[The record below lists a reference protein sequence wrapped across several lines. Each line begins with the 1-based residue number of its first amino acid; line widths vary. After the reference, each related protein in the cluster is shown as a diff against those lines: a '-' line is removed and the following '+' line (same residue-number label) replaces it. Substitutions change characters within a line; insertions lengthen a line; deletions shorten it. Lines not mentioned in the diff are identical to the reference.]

1 MDTTPRQ
8 VARFLVPLALCVLF
22 LGLTAEVRAQVP
34 ADEERLMNL
43 RDPESIRKKLEKEK
57 TKPRLEIFRTQLA
70 PFDVLPFVK
79 PRHWSSVTLEAISN
93 YEDYAGMVRTAPVR
107 MMGANETELPQE
119 IIYQR
124 EARLSKGQ
132 RARIGFPL
140 MLPAFPASKTL
151 DIELIQP
158 DAIRPDEIWPASLR
172 VLGAQQMLVLFLT
185 KDASDAY
192 APWDRYQA
200 MFPTAVD
207 RGDPTALDRA
217 RYFRS
222 VHPLEPDKPRL
233 SGHPLTWTTIS
244 HVVWDGMSPENLNP
258 QQQQAM
264 LDWLHWGG
272 QLILVGGAGPS
283 FAILKDSFL
292 SPYLPAEPSGENA
305 ALSREDL
312 NPLAVSYPPPFRPN
326 PDEIEEEDKPDD
338 IPVPVRRRI
347 NDRYLGPIAIKPKE
361 NRPVFLMGL
370 KPLPGSLSI
379 PLGEGSTRLVGVEK
393 RVGRGRVLMLAINP
407 TDPALS
413 SWPGMDSFVRRV
425 VLRRPEENRTIRGS
439 TSSGEHLS
447 LSRYGSLTGPELSWV
462 RYLSRD
468 MDAPIGPIRRPYVNR
483 SLARSNNVSDR
494 TLDDPDPAEQ
504 EYLPGEV
511 AVAEWVDS
519 ATLPR
524 HCRDALE
531 AASGIKIPD
540 ASFVLKVVLAYILL
554 LVPLNWLLCRYVF
567 HRRELAWV
575 LAPVLSIVFA
585 VAVERAAAYDM
596 GYNSACD
603 EIDILEIHGDYP
615 RAHLSRFA
623 SLYSTGRTR
632 FTIAFPNDP
641 TALALPL
648 DIGRALRGEDVQS
661 AVFQSYPVPALRGFL
676 VQPRSL
682 GMFRSEQMVSLD
694 GAIALE
700 TEEGVRRVVNNGA
713 LELRDA
719 RLVDVDGS
727 KEPPEIY
734 LGTIAP
740 GTTAEV
746 KPMSRTASEAG
757 DAQALHHERLL
768 DRFTTYFENRPE
780 NQGEVRLVAWVARP
794 MAGPTIEPPVDRH
807 RGFTAVV
814 VHLRIGP
821 PPAPDGPTYNSL
833 AKRADLL
840 HPPIVAGTLPSGQ
853 EESFRP

>member
-1 MDTTPRQ
+1 MDSTRRN
-8 VARFLVPLALCVLF
+8 VAQLLVAVASSLLFLV
-22 LGLTAEVRAQVP
+22 LTACAHAQSTT
-34 ADEERLMNL
+34 DEERLMIL
-43 RDPESIRKKLEKEK
+43 RDPEAIKKKLEKEK
-57 TKPRLEIFRTQLA
+57 TKPPLEIFRTQVA

-79 PRHWSSVTLEAISN
+79 PRHWSNFTLETISN
-93 YEDYAGMVRTAPVR
+93 YEDYAGIARSAPVR
-107 MMGANETELPQE
+107 MTGPNETELPQE
-119 IIYQR
+119 IVYQR

-140 MLPAFPASKTL
+140 MLPAFPASKSL

-158 DAIRPDEIWPASLR
+158 DAIRPDELWPASLR
-172 VLGAQQMLVLFLT
+172 ALGAHQMLIVFLT
-185 KDASDAY
+185 KDTSDAY

-222 VHPLEPDKPRL
+222 VRPLDPEKPPL

-244 HVVWDGMSPENLNP
+244 HVVWDGMSPDNLNP

-283 FAILKDSFL
+283 FAVLKDSFL

-305 ALSREDL
+305 SLSRVDL
-312 NPLAVSYPPPFRPN
+312 NPLAVAYPPPFRPTN
-326 PDEIEEEDKPDD
+326 EPLDEEDQ
-338 IPVPVRRRI
+338 PVEVPQTTGQRI
-347 NDRYLGPIAIKPKE
+347 NDRYLRPIAIRPKE

-370 KPLPGSLSI
+370 NPLPGSQGI
-379 PLGEGSTRLVGVEK
+379 PLGEASTKLVGVEK
-393 RVGRGRVLMLAINP
+393 RVGRGRVLMLALNP
-407 TDPALS
+407 TDPAIS
-413 SWPGMDSFVRRV
+413 SWPGLDTFVRRV
-425 VLRRPEENRTIRGS
+425 ILRRPEENRPIRGS
-439 TSSGEHLS
+439 APNGERLALS
-447 LSRYGSLTGPELSWV
+447 HYGSLEGPELSWV

-468 MDAPIGPIRRPYVNR
+468 MGAPIALLRRPNPADDLASRVTTRGSRTTTSVTNDPDAP
-483 SLARSNNVSDR
+483 DM
-494 TLDDPDPAEQ
+494 AER
-504 EYLPGEV
+504 EYLPNEV

-519 ATLPR
+519 SALPR
-524 HCRDALE
+524 YCRDALE
-531 AASGIKIPD
+531 DASGIKIPG

-567 HRRELAWV
+567 QRRELAWV
-575 LAPVLSIVFA
+575 LAPLLSIAFA
-585 VAVERAAAYDM
+585 VGVERAAAYDM
-596 GYNSACD
+596 GYNTACD
-603 EIDILEIHGDYP
+603 EIDLLEIHGEYP

-648 DIGRALRGEDVQS
+648 DIGRALRGEDVQT
-661 AVFQSYPVPALRGFL
+661 AIFQSYPTPALRGFL

-694 GAIALE
+694 GAVSLE
-700 TEEGVRRVVNNGA
+700 TEGSVRRVVNGGG

-719 RLVDVDGS
+719 RLIDLDGS
-727 KEPPEIY
+727 KEPPQIY
-734 LGTIAP
+734 LGTIDP
-740 GTTAEV
+740 GATVEV
-746 KPMSRTASEAG
+746 KPMSRTPAEAG
-757 DAQALHHERLL
+757 DARALHHERLL
-768 DRFTTYFENRPE
+768 NRFTSFFEDRPE
-780 NQGEVRLVAWVARP
+780 NQGEIRLVAWVAKP
-794 MAGPTIEPPVDRH
+794 MTGPTIEPPVDRH

-814 VHLRIGP
+814 VHLRSGAS
-821 PPAPDGPTYNSL
+821 PAPDGPTYNSL
-833 AKRADLL
+833 ATQ
-840 HPPIVAGTLPSGQ
+840 P
-853 EESFRP
+853 